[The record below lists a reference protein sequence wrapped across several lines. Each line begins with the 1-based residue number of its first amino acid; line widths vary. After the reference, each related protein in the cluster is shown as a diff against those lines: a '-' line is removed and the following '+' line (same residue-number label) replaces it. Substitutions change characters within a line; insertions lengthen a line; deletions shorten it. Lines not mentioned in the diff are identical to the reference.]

1 MYGSTLP
8 VNENHVCA
16 GGQRGNDACTGFGG
30 APLLVRHGEFFYQV
44 KLTLLFNYYM
54 YKGDTEGRIVTDE
67 FHDFQMSMPSSA

>member
-1 MYGSTLP
+1 MYGATLP

-44 KLTLLFNYYM
+44 KTVWLLQLL
-54 YKGDTEGRIVTDE
+54 V
-67 FHDFQMSMPSSA
+67 